1 MSLKTSSAK
10 LNDALK
16 SFRYAWQQARRDW
29 RDAKAVGFEKQY
41 VQLIESSV
49 KSALSGVDHM
59 DAVLTRARR
68 DCE

>member
-16 SFRYAWQQARRDW
+16 RFRYAWQSARRDW
-29 RDAKAVGFEKQY
+29 RDAQAVAFERKY
-41 VQLIESSV
+41 VMLIESSI